1 MQRQRSVLIGLFIAG
16 TLLLLG
22 AGMLLMGAGALFE
35 HKQRALIYFE
45 RSVSGL
51 QVGAPVSFR
60 GVTVGQV
67 ERIALQLQGASLTAR
82 IAVVIALS
90 DQHLQVA
97 GATASP
103 YLRELIAQG
112 LSATLQSQ
120 SLVTGQ
126 SIIELDVASPGVT
139 TAPVR
144 EAEGLLLIPTVPS
157 DMEVLKDQ
165 LSSLPLPLAQTLQAA
180 QQALQAMTQLSGE
193 ISQTAG
199 HTNELIQSA
208 HTLLTSA
215 DQQLGLTA
223 VQLRQLMAGVQQQ
236 LAGRGQELSV
246 TLQHIDQAATALDT
260 LTANLNAAMAPRS
273 STRHDLDSG
282 LRDLAAAAAS
292 LRSFASQLERNPNT
306 LLMGAKR

>member
-103 YLRELIAQG
+103 YLRGLIAQG

-126 SIIELDVASPGVT
+126 SMIELDVASPGVT
-139 TAPVR
+139 VAPVR

-165 LSSLPLPLAQTLQAA
+165 LSSLPLAQTLQAA

>member
-126 SIIELDVASPGVT
+126 SMIELDVASPGVT

-165 LSSLPLPLAQTLQAA
+165 LSSLPLAQTLQAA

-199 HTNELIQSA
+199 HANELIQSA
-208 HTLLTSA
+208 HTLVTSA

>member
-126 SIIELDVASPGVT
+126 SMIELDVASPGVT

-165 LSSLPLPLAQTLQAA
+165 LSSLPLAQTLQAA

-199 HTNELIQSA
+199 HANELIQSA